1 MKKIT
6 ADVKKVFGVK
16 VTNYNLNV
24 ILEAIYNQ
32 TNVDLDVTK
41 AECGYDLSL
50 LIDST
55 GFFDGQK
62 FVWMVVGL
70 ENVEDKADTLYI
82 TSRVC
87 DSFEEI
93 ENTNWINDLIV
104 ITDMFPKLDINE
116 LRWHNVYEVE
126 YN

>member
-1 MKKIT
+1 MTTTKKY
-6 ADVKKVFGVK
+6 VYGVK
-16 VTNYNLNV
+16 VINNNLNS
-24 ILEAIYNQ
+24 ILEAIHNQ
-32 TNVDLDVTK
+32 TKSEIDVTK

-50 LIDST
+50 LFDST

-82 TSRVC
+82 TSHVC
-87 DSFEEI
+87 DSDEEV
-93 ENTNWINDLIV
+93 EKSDWINDLIV
-104 ITDMFPKLDINE
+104 ITDMFPKLDVNE
-116 LRWHNVYEVE
+116 IKWHDVVE